1 MTTLKRLLLSGALL
15 PLALALPLQCNKDN
29 PGGMDGQ
36 DMAGGNPS
44 DDLAGGGGGD
54 GGGGGGGDGG
64 TTTMDLNTPDLL
76 LLGVSPALG
85 PSTGMSGG
93 NPVVLDINGGNFVAG
108 MQVLIGGQSAVV
120 EQVVSSTLMKVR
132 LPAKLGTKGPVAV
145 EVRHPDTRTVSRS
158 DLFRYYYGNVAL
170 TLQGTKLDIG
180 TQPWAIAIAELN
192 NNNKQDVIAVNRS
205 SNNLGVALGNGDGTF
220 GAVGNVNT
228 SVMGAAR
235 PTGLVLGDMNKDGF
249 LDAIACNEGPS
260 SVSVLLNNQT
270 GVFARNNEYAVGST
284 PQAVVGADLNA
295 DTMFD
300 VLTANAGGNSASL
313 LYGAAGSAFTTP
325 ATTLTPGGAA
335 QNPSSLALVDLNKDA
350 KPDVVLVNQLT
361 NNVSV
366 FLWNDTTKAFEWKAN
381 YQTGANTGPRGVT
394 VGDFIGDGNVDVAVS
409 LGTATPQI
417 LILPGDGTGALLA
430 GTLHPV
436 SANSG
441 DAPLGMASADFDA
454 DGVPDI
460 ITTLSASNGIAL
472 VLNRNKT
479 PQPATF
485 ILTGK
490 NPQAVAVGDLNSD
503 GKPDLAVANTGDN
516 QVAIL
521 LNTSQ

>member
-15 PLALALPLQCNKDN
+15 PLALALPLQCNKEN

-36 DMAGGNPS
+36 DMTGGNPS
-44 DDLAGGGGGD
+44 DDLSNPGGGD

-64 TTTMDLNTPDLL
+64 AGTMDLNTPDLL

-85 PSTGMSGG
+85 PSTGMIGG
-93 NPVVLDINGGNFVAG
+93 SPVILDISGGNFVAG
-108 MQVLIGGQSAVV
+108 MQVRIGGQTATV

-132 LPAKLGTKGPVAV
+132 LPVMLGTKGLVAV
-145 EVRHPDTRTVSRS
+145 EVRHPDTRTVTRS

-170 TLQGTKLDIG
+170 TAQGAKLDIG

-192 NNNKQDVIAVNRS
+192 NNNKQDVITVNRS

-220 GAVGNVNT
+220 GMVGNVNT
-228 SVMGAAR
+228 SMMGGAR

-270 GVFARNNEYAVGST
+270 GVFVRNNEYAVGST
-284 PQAVVGADLNA
+284 PQAAVGADLNA

-300 VLTANAGGNSASL
+300 VLTANSGGNNASL
-313 LYGAAGSAFTTP
+313 LYGAAGAAFTTP
-325 ATTLTPGGAA
+325 ATSVTPGGAA
-335 QNPSSLALVDLNKDA
+335 QNPSSLSLIDLNKDN
-350 KPDVVLVNQLT
+350 KPDLVLVNQLT
-361 NNVSV
+361 NNISV

-381 YQTGANTGPRGVT
+381 YQTGVNTNPRGVT

-409 LGTATPQI
+409 LSTAAPQI
-417 LILPGDGTGALLA
+417 LILPGDGTGALGA
-430 GTLHPV
+430 GMLHAV
-436 SANSG
+436 SGTMNE
-441 DAPLGMASADFDA
+441 APLGMASADFDG
-454 DGVPDI
+454 DGIPDI
-460 ITTLSASNGIAL
+460 VTTLSGSNGVAL

-479 PQPATF
+479 PQPASF

-490 NPQAVAVGDLNSD
+490 NPQAVAVGDLNAD
-503 GKPDLAVANTGDN
+503 GKPDVAVANTGDN
-516 QVAIL
+516 QVTIL

>member
-1 MTTLKRLLLSGALL
+1 MGGIDPTADLSGT
-15 PLALALPLQCNKDN
+15 
-29 PGGMDGQ
+29 GTGDG
-36 DMAGGNPS
+36 
-44 DDLAGGGGGD
+44 GGGGGD
-54 GGGGGGGDGG
+54 GGGS
-64 TTTMDLNTPDLL
+64 TMDLMTTDLL
-76 LLGVSPALG
+76 LLGVTPATG

-93 NPVVLDINGGNFVAG
+93 SPVVLDVSGANFVAG
-108 MQVLIGGQSAVV
+108 MQAFIGGQMAVV
-120 EQVVSSTLMKVR
+120 EQVVSSSLMKVR
-132 LPAKLGTKGPVAV
+132 LPAKLGTKGPVDV
-145 EVRHPDTRTVSRS
+145 EVRHPDTRKVTRT

-192 NNNKQDVIAVNRS
+192 NNTKPDVITVNRS

-228 SVMGAAR
+228 SIMVGPR
-235 PTGLVLGDMNKDGF
+235 PTGLALGDMNKDGF
-249 LDAIACNEGPS
+249 LDAIACNEGLN
-260 SVSVLLNNQT
+260 SVSVLLNNQA
-270 GVFARNNEYAVGST
+270 GVFSRNNEYLVGST
-284 PQAVVGADLNA
+284 PQAVVGADLNG
-295 DTMFD
+295 DMIFD
-300 VLTANAGGNSASL
+300 VLTANAGGNNASL

-335 QNPSSLALVDLNKDA
+335 QSPSALALIDLNKDN
-350 KPDVVLVNQLT
+350 KPDLVLVNQMT
-361 NNVSV
+361 SNVSV

-381 YQTGANTGPRGVT
+381 YQTGANTNPRGVT

-409 LGTATPQI
+409 LGLSVPQI
-417 LILPGDGTGALLA
+417 LIMAGDGTGALGT

-436 SANSG
+436 SANNG
-441 DAPLGMASADFDA
+441 DAPLGMASADFDG
-454 DGVPDI
+454 DGTPDI
-460 ITTLSASNGIAL
+460 VTTLSASTGIAL

-485 ILTGK
+485 ITSGK
-490 NPQAVAVGDLNSD
+490 NPQAVAVGDLDKD
-503 GKPDLAVANTGDN
+503 GKPDVAVANTGDN